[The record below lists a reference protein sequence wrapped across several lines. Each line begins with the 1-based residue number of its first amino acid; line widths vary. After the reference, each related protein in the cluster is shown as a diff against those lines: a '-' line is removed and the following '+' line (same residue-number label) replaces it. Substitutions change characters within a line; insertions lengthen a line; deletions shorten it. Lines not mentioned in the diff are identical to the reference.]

1 VPLVRV
7 VEVIDE
13 VEDGGT
19 HESNRGVAELVD
31 ESVVNGSDD
40 LVAEDSVGGT
50 ELAVDAKM
58 LCVLMVGFGDLRGS
72 GAVTVDQIW
81 WWQARRKAPY

>member
-40 LVAEDSVGGT
+40 LVAE
-50 ELAVDAKM
+50 AVSA
-58 LCVLMVGFGDLRGS
+58 
-72 GAVTVDQIW
+72 
-81 WWQARRKAPY
+81 ARNS